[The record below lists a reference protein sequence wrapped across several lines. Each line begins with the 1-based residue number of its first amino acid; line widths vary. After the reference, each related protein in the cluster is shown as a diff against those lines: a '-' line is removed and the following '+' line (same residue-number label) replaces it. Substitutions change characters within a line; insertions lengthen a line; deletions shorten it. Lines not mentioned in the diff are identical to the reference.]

1 MTPFRRVIVASIIA
15 IACPAYAQDYSG
27 NWTGT
32 VTDSSSTCKNIVKAA
47 PGDYRL
53 TFTQEGDQLTIVPN
67 TSLRPYRG
75 RLEPARPGHVQVR
88 GTYPEDGGL
97 ISEDVTVT
105 FTGPDSGEGQSAWR
119 WANAWHQC
127 GGRFRFTLK
136 KTE

>member
-1 MTPFRRVIVASIIA
+1 MKSGWRVLTAVMLAT
-15 IACPAYAQDYSG
+15 ACPVYAQDYSG
-27 NWTGT
+27 SWTGT
-32 VTDSSSTCKNIVKAA
+32 VIESSSTCKNIVKAA

-53 TFTQEGDQLTIVPN
+53 TFTQKGNDLTIVPT
-67 TSLRPYRG
+67 TSRRPYQG
-75 RLEPARPGHVQVR
+75 VLDPARPGRVQVR

-105 FTGPDSGEGQSAWR
+105 FTGAESGEGQSAWR

-136 KTE
+136 KNP